1 MIKVYFDENMPPHVA
16 KGFQI
21 IQKPEA
27 LKNKSLL
34 IEVKH
39 FNDTDFKGASDKEW
53 ITKLKNTNSF
63 VITKD
68 IKISNRQDEFKT
80 YLDAGL
86 GIFVLRGKTRKE
98 NISVWQTLIILSK
111 HWEAMVK
118 LMQEE
123 KRPFMYLVS
132 ANRSP
137 KPYK

>member
-27 LKNKSLL
+27 LKNKSPL

-53 ITKLKNTNSF
+53 IAKLKNTNSF

-68 IKISNRQDEFKT
+68 IKISSRHDEFKA